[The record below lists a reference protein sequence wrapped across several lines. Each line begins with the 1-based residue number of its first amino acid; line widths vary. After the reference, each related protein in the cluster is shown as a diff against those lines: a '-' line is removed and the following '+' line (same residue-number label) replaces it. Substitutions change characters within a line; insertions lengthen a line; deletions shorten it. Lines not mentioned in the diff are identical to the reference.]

1 MKKLVLFS
9 ALILSGMMQ
18 AQEVEPQY
26 EIEGNLVKAT
36 YYHANGKV
44 KQEGFYKDGKV
55 HGKWISY
62 AENGKK
68 LSLGEYKN
76 GQKSGKWF
84 FWDATTLSEVDYSDS
99 RVATVSKWEKGMVA
113 YSKK

>member
-55 HGKWISY
+55 HGKWVSY
-62 AENGKK
+62 DESGKK
-68 LSLGEYKN
+68 LAMGEYKN
-76 GQKSGKWF
+76 GEKAGKWF
-84 FWDATTLSEVDYSDS
+84 FWNETSNLNEVDYKNS
-99 RVATVSKWEKGMVA
+99 RVASVSQWEKATVA
-113 YSKK
+113 YTK

>member
-1 MKKLVLFS
+1 MKNFLLACAFLMTGVVV
-9 ALILSGMMQ
+9 
-18 AQEVEPQY
+18 AQGIEPTYEVQ
-26 EIEGNLVKAT
+26 GNLVKAT
-36 YYHANGKV
+36 YYHDNGKV

-84 FWDATTLSEVDYSDS
+84 FWDAATLSEVDYSDS

-113 YSKK
+113 YNKK